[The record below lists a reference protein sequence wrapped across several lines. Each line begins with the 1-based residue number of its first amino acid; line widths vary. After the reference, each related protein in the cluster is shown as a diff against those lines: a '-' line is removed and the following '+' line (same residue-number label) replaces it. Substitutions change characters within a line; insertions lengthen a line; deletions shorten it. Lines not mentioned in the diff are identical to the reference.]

1 MFFSLLALAGRD
13 ALGYRGAAAADR
25 GGELCAVYHP
35 GTAFHAPFPN
45 TRAVTL
51 SPPTNPAGQFRTKF
65 SHERG
70 FRGFQDTP
78 MPGRRGKWTD
88 GDWHPVAVAEACAL
102 LRRMLSET
110 IDFQHA
116 VPQAHAHDV
125 QALAREIVAPVFE
138 PADGPTDCATRASEA
153 VAFVAH
159 DLSYSYSHT
168 ALAFLAADRANL
180 VLVVASDMEG

>member
-1 MFFSLLALAGRD
+1 
-13 ALGYRGAAAADR
+13 
-25 GGELCAVYHP
+25 
-35 GTAFHAPFPN
+35 
-45 TRAVTL
+45 
-51 SPPTNPAGQFRTKF
+51 
-65 SHERG
+65 
-70 FRGFQDTP
+70 

-102 LRRMLSET
+102 LRTMLSET